1 MDLEQKIKNS
11 LLFLISLFFILSV
24 FGLFYSKVMVFYCA
38 PITLFLLVLFLSF
51 QAYIRIQHN
60 IDKQNADK
68 QFNDFL
74 DIGKKIIDNQFSV
87 EKNISGYVDNF
98 KKDILSFFEKLLEK
112 LESDKQKIDGEFLSE
127 KADLNRKMEIAF
139 DKLEF
144 SRQETNYKIE
154 KISEK
159 INDIS
164 VSLKVLESLYKIEAL
179 KNKEKDEAQDSRLF

>member
-11 LLFLISLFFILSV
+11 LLFLISLFSILSV
-24 FGLFYSKVMVFYCA
+24 FGLFYSKVVAFYCA
-38 PITLFLLVLFLSF
+38 PVTLFLLVLFLSF

-60 IDKQNADK
+60 IDKRSDYL
-68 QFNDFL
+68 L
-74 DIGKKIIDNQFSV
+74 DVEKKILDSQFSA

-112 LESDKQKIDGEFLSE
+112 LESDKQKIDGDFLSE

-179 KNKEKDEAQDSRLF
+179 KNKEKDEAQDSRLS